1 MPPLQAQQ
9 VDANSAGRAG
19 GVSSHAGV
27 DIAASERETLERL
40 YRCVNRPPVASERP
54 ALTAAGQ
61 VRDTLKT
68 PYRDGATPVL
78 EPRVPRVAADQE
90 DET

>member
-1 MPPLQAQQ
+1 M
-9 VDANSAGRAG
+9 NGAGRAG
-19 GVSSHAGV
+19 RVALHAGV
-27 DIAASERETLERL
+27 DIAASERATLERPH
-40 YRCVNRPPVASERP
+40 RCVNRPPVASERP

-61 VRDTLKT
+61 VRATLKT

-90 DET
+90 GET